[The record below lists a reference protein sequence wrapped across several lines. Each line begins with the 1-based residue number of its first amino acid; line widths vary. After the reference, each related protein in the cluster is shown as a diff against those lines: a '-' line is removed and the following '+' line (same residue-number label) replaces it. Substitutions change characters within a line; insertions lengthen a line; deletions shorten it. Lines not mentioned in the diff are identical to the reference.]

1 MVSLIMILEKNC
13 CVWRQAPVI
22 VKVKVWRKAF
32 CILFFNSW
40 GKVKVWPNLLNKL
53 VQIHQFSLSTGHGS
67 TGRTNY
73 ESTPERGQR
82 GKNWCGRQRR
92 GRPWPFF
99 RLFSTVRFQM
109 IHKSAC
115 IRGSKVT
122 LIALVWLFSNVR
134 FQMCPQ
140 INFYRRGIV
149 TLVTFVWLFSTVRYK
164 MSFQMVCFTRC
175 KVTLVAFVWPFST
188 VF

>member
-22 VKVKVWRKAF
+22 VKMKVWRKAF

-92 GRPWPFF
+92 G
-99 RLFSTVRFQM
+99 
-109 IHKSAC
+109 
-115 IRGSKVT
+115 GEVT
-122 LIALVWLFSNVR
+122 LI
-134 FQMCPQ
+134 
-140 INFYRRGIV
+140 
-149 TLVTFVWLFSTVRYK
+149 TFVWLFSTVRYK
-164 MSFQMVCFTRC
+164 MSFQMVCFRRC
-175 KVTLVAFVWPFST
+175 KVTLVAFVWPFSAVLFKMCLQNVSPRRGKVT
-188 VF
+188 LVAFVWLFST

>member
-1 MVSLIMILEKNC
+1 MVSLIMILEKDC

-73 ESTPERGQR
+73 ESTPDLLLLDFSPLCIFKCFLKFPAHEDAQLHWLHFVDFSLLCVF
-82 GKNWCGRQRR
+82 KWSIKVLALEEAKSHWLHLFDFYPLCA
-92 GRPWPFF
+92 FKCVLKLTF
-99 RLFSTVRFQM
+99 REEA
-109 IHKSAC
+109 KSH
-115 IRGSKVT
+115 
-122 LIALVWLFSNVR
+122 W
-134 FQMCPQ
+134 
-140 INFYRRGIV
+140 
-149 TLVTFVWLFSTVRYK
+149 
-164 MSFQMVCFTRC
+164 
-175 KVTLVAFVWPFST
+175 
-188 VF
+188 